1 MLNTPNVLSQLPLGI
16 LRQYFKNPLSRPLLV
31 TLFWIMSW
39 IRLHG
44 KANFIHFL
52 IAVRLRSLVI
62 KKETTQSTAK
72 QTITSSSEL
81 FQGIHFRGLIAFTRF
96 STTLCIIVI
105 WKNERAEVA
114 TAIVIFIRP
123 FLIRKEVLLIRIVTC
138 KREAFLGW
146 GSCAVP
152 VQ

>member
-105 WKNERAEVA
+105 WKKWACRSSNSYCYLH
-114 TAIVIFIRP
+114 TPIFDP
-123 FLIRKEVLLIRIVTC
+123 KGGLINPNCNLQTWSFPWMR
-138 KREAFLGW
+138 
-146 GSCAVP
+146 
-152 VQ
+152 